1 MKNEEQIREKIIEHE
16 THINEI
22 LEMNRE
28 EWTDM
33 HIDKIEA
40 YLMGRK
46 ALLWV
51 LSDDEH
57 IEIDS
62 YERMAKNECLCY
74 DSTKIF

>member
-1 MKNEEQIREKIIEHE
+1 
-16 THINEI
+16 
-22 LEMNRE
+22 MNRE